1 MDRMLLAI
9 VDIDGWCSIG
19 GAAANRLL
27 AILVAI
33 VDGPTE
39 SPAAI
44 EGRTEV
50 AGRPTKLLA

>member
-1 MDRMLLAI
+1 MLLAI

-50 AGRPTKLLA
+50 AGRLTKLLA